1 MLRRGVYIAVVAI
14 DACFV
19 EWKDGR
25 GEENVESREMDC
37 KGMRI
42 FSRDRIPP
50 CTMVYSNVRW

>member
-1 MLRRGVYIAVVAI
+1 MLRRGVYITVVAI

-37 KGMRI
+37 
-42 FSRDRIPP
+42 
-50 CTMVYSNVRW
+50 